1 MPQSVETHS
10 ADEDLDSGRLQML
23 LHTCRLDL
31 GSLKREA
38 RCADG
43 SGASLAAQ
51 VGQSKAEQRL
61 SRMLEHLERTVG
73 TLDAMLASVASRPSA
88 VAKAEVLA
96 READHRI
103 RNSLQAVI
111 SLMEQQAM
119 RAEADGL
126 RDGLLL
132 AAARV
137 QAVAQVHAALHA
149 APASYGIV
157 PELSLDKY
165 LNGLCAALAGAM
177 GADGWRRSVRVEVE
191 PLPVS
196 PPEAQRLGLLVTE
209 LVTNALRHAFR
220 PHQPGTVRVT
230 GARQGDGSYKLCVAD
245 NGRGLPRDFDIR
257 KRSSGLG
264 LRLVNVLADQQ
275 QARLTVDGHAGAR
288 FTLVLPAPVTELG
301 GGELDSLPIK
311 DSLPR

>member
-1 MPQSVETHS
+1 MAQSVETHP

-23 LHTCRLDL
+23 LDTCRLDL

-43 SGASLAAQ
+43 SGASVAAQ
-51 VGQSKAEQRL
+51 IGQSKAERRL
-61 SRMLEHLERTVG
+61 SQMVEHLERTVG
-73 TLDAMLASVASRPSA
+73 TLDTMLTSVASRPSA

-119 RAEADGL
+119 RAEVDGL
-126 RDGLLL
+126 RDALLL

-137 QAVAQVHAALHA
+137 QAVAQVYATLHA
-149 APASYGIV
+149 GPVSYGIV

-165 LNGLCAALAGAM
+165 LDSLCATLAGAL
-177 GADGWRRSVRVEVE
+177 GADGERHSVRVEAE
-191 PLPVS
+191 PLAVS
-196 PPEAQRLGLLVTE
+196 PSEAQRLGLLVTE

-230 GARQGDGSYKLCVAD
+230 GARQDDGSYKLCVAD
-245 NGRGLPRDFDIR
+245 DGRGLPRDFDMR

-264 LRLVNVLADQQ
+264 LRLVNVLAEQQ
-275 QARLTVDGHAGAR
+275 RARLTVDGHAGAR
-288 FTLVLPAPVTELG
+288 FTLVLPASMTGLEG
-301 GGELDSLPIK
+301 GGNWIAH
-311 DSLPR
+311 R